1 MYENLIETLRFCAKN
16 GDCHDC
22 PYEKP
27 CAGTMGDGLYCEAA
41 DAIEELQ
48 KCLDGVCADN
58 DALCEKIEELQ
69 ALVRIYSGAVDET
82 VKMLPIWISVTD
94 RLPEE
99 DGLYLVCGKW
109 GSGKKMTDTCEY
121 KSHDGYFSAAWNF
134 DVTHWMPLPEPP
146 KEET

>member
-48 KCLDGVCADN
+48 GQIDGWIDQERK
-58 DALCEKIEELQ
+58 ALIK
-69 ALVRIYSGAVDET
+69 S
-82 VKMLPIWISVTD
+82 LPRWIHRDPRQS
-94 RLPEE
+94 
-99 DGLYLVCGKW
+99 
-109 GSGKKMTDTCEY
+109 
-121 KSHDGYFSAAWNF
+121 
-134 DVTHWMPLPEPP
+134 PP
-146 KEET
+146 R